1 MCVSSADKSRHCS
14 TLIALFQPSACPCW
28 WPAVPG
34 ISQIN
39 APLKDIGQ
47 DFVHPPGIGVK
58 TDSACV
64 CVCVSLVISWNVL
77 EPYRSYR
84 CAKNKGTE

>member
-1 MCVSSADKSRHCS
+1 MHPVDIKRVRGVTTIGGLFRKRLMAINCS
-14 TLIALFQPSACPCW
+14 
-28 WPAVPG
+28 WPAVTG

-64 CVCVSLVISWNVL
+64 CVCVPCHFLECPWAISLISL
-77 EPYRSYR
+77 
-84 CAKNKGTE
+84 CKK